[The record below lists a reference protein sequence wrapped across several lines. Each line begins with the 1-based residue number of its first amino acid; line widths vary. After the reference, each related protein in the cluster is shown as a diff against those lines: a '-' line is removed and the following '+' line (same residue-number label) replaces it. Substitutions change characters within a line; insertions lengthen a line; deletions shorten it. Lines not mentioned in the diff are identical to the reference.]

1 MSRLWQDNRYA
12 SRQLIHSPMVTA
24 VALVSL
30 ALGIGANTAIF
41 SVINALI
48 LRSLPVR
55 DPQQLVA
62 ISTLSPDEQNGKDPL
77 SLPMLVELQKH
88 QQVFSSLF
96 GWSGGGMNNFEANG
110 VRWASSLTAV
120 TGDYFSTL
128 GIQPLLGRL
137 ITPDDVGLDRG
148 SPAQVAVLDYRCWQQ
163 RYGGD
168 PAVIGKTIRVDDRPL
183 TIIGVT
189 PKSFAG
195 LIIEGTDVIVPT
207 GYSGRKSYRDR
218 KNLWLDVVGRLKP
231 GVTLE
236 QARAH
241 LKSIWP
247 GIQDA
252 TAPEEYQGEQRKRF
266 YARRI
271 DVQGVLPGTLSYVS
285 AFRARSPCS
294 WAWSA

>member
-1 MSRLWQDNRYA
+1 MSRLWQDIRY
-12 SRQLIHSPMVTA
+12 SFRQLVHSPMVTT

-62 ISTLSPDEQNGKDPL
+62 ISTISPDQRNGKDPL

-110 VRWASSLTAV
+110 VRWAGSLTAV
-120 TGDYFSTL
+120 TADYFSTL
-128 GIQPLLGRL
+128 GVQPFLGRL

-148 SPAQVAVLDYRCWQQ
+148 LPAPVAVLDYRCWRQ
-163 RYGGD
+163 RYGAD
-168 PAVIGKTIRVDDRPL
+168 PAVIRKTIRVDDRPL
-183 TIIGVT
+183 PIIGVS

-195 LIIEGTDVIVPT
+195 LIIE
-207 GYSGRKSYRDR
+207 
-218 KNLWLDVVGRLKP
+218 
-231 GVTLE
+231 
-236 QARAH
+236 
-241 LKSIWP
+241 
-247 GIQDA
+247 
-252 TAPEEYQGEQRKRF
+252 
-266 YARRI
+266 
-271 DVQGVLPGTLSYVS
+271 
-285 AFRARSPCS
+285 
-294 WAWSA
+294 